1 MNAPDFLRCSDGIS
15 YNGDYLDQ
23 QHMNKQPDRDESGG
37 TPSNQAGAALAIAG
51 GTSLALLACFG
62 IAPAAAQ
69 NDAWS
74 FSVSPYFW
82 AAGIEGTTATLPGLP
97 PADIDMSFGD
107 IVDDLKP
114 SGMVFFNANKGR
126 LGFAADIQYVET
138 EADSNALAPLF
149 SSETLRSTSFV
160 MSALVNY
167 LVLDD
172 GPASLRL
179 GAGARL
185 WSAETDL
192 KLSDGLLPGRR
203 VTSDETWVDPIIG
216 AGGVLDLGPKVF
228 ARGWAYVGGFGIASD
243 ITADLFV
250 GFGYR
255 FTDSISATLGYRWV
269 KVDYDRNDFLY
280 DVQQAGIAT
289 GVAFAF

>member
-1 MNAPDFLRCSDGIS
+1 MN
-15 YNGDYLDQ
+15 N
-23 QHMNKQPDRDESGG
+23 QPDRDESAG
-37 TPSNQAGAALAIAG
+37 TPRNQAGAALAVAV
-51 GTSLALLACFG
+51 GTSLALLACLG

-69 NDAWS
+69 GIGAAAKTDHWD
-74 FSVSPYFW
+74 FTVSPYFW
-82 AAGIEGTTATLPGLP
+82 AAGIGGTTATLPGLP
-97 PADIDMSFGD
+97 PADVDMSFRD

-114 SGMVFFNANKGR
+114 TGMVFFNANKGR
-126 LGFAADIQYVET
+126 LGLAADVQYVET
-138 EADSNALAPLF
+138 EADSKALVPLF
-149 SSETLRSTSFV
+149 SGETLRSTSFV
-160 MSALVNY
+160 LSGMVNY

-172 GPASLRL
+172 GRASLRL

-185 WSAETDL
+185 WSVETDL

-203 VTSDETWVDPIIG
+203 ITSDETWVDPIIG
-216 AGGVLDLGPKVF
+216 AGGVLDLGPRVF

-250 GFGYR
+250 GLGYR
-255 FTDSISATLGYRWV
+255 FTDSISSTLGYRWV

-280 DVQQAGIAT
+280 DVRQEGIAT